1 MNQSKCAFTGMQG
14 QRACVSISMLLRRSR
29 VDAPE
34 QTALIAALREA
45 LPSIFDA
52 ASENSWLENL
62 NSGPM
67 SSTNTLFTTTALPL
81 VSSTAAH
88 SGAPSSSVAF
98 CESRAATSGLA
109 RPADMMLAAARSPSI
124 RPGFQTT
131 RVIGTE
137 EYLWIADFF

>member
-29 VDAPE
+29 VDAPGPE

-124 RPGFQTT
+124 ASASKRH
-131 RVIGTE
+131 
-137 EYLWIADFF
+137 A